1 MSKSTFRILF
11 YIRKNQV
18 NKDGKAGIMIRL
30 TVNGEIAQFSSKL
43 DVEPDLWDVNSQKM
57 QGNSLK
63 ARQLNSRLEDVRT
76 TLKNH
81 YHDIEMHEV
90 YVTAEKVR
98 NAFLGITSRQQTLLE
113 LFRSHNEDVKK
124 LVGISKSAATYA
136 KYDRC
141 MRRLEAFMQ
150 SKYRIKDIAL
160 KEITHVFITDFET
173 YLRTECGCNE
183 NTTAKF
189 MQTFRMIVIVAKNNG
204 WIFAD
209 PFVNYKIRLKRVDRG
224 YLTEQ
229 ELHKILKKKFTCKR
243 LEQVRDVFIFA
254 CFTGLAYIDVRN
266 LTKDNIRTS
275 FDGKPWI
282 MTLAKNGHSGKC
294 TSAESAA
301 GHSKKYEDKLPNG
314 LLLPALS
321 NQKLNSYL
329 KEIGDLYGISKN
341 ITFHMARHTFA
352 TTMTLAKGVPIET
365 VSKMLGHTNIQ
376 TTQIYARITSDKI
389 SRDMQALSGKL
400 DEIENIALKA

>member
-1 MSKSTFRILF
+1 MGRKLPENAGQFLESTS
-11 YIRKNQV
+11 
-18 NKDGKAGIMIRL
+18 
-30 TVNGEIAQFSSKL
+30 AQFPAGRCA
-43 DVEPDLWDVNSQKM
+43 DDIE
-57 QGNSLK
+57 
-63 ARQLNSRLEDVRT
+63 
-76 TLKNH
+76 NH
-81 YHDIEMHEV
+81 YHDIEVHEA

-183 NTTAKF
+183 NTSAKF

-229 ELHKILKKKFTCKR
+229 ELQKILKKKFTCKR

-275 FDGKPWI
+275 FDGNPWI
-282 MTLAKNGHSGKC
+282 MTAR
-294 TSAESAA
+294 
-301 GHSKKYEDKLPNG
+301 
-314 LLLPALS
+314 
-321 NQKLNSYL
+321 QKR
-329 KEIGDLYGISKN
+329 
-341 ITFHMARHTFA
+341 TR
-352 TTMTLAKGVPIET
+352 
-365 VSKMLGHTNIQ
+365 
-376 TTQIYARITSDKI
+376 R
-389 SRDMQALSGKL
+389 
-400 DEIENIALKA
+400 